1 MCVLCV
7 VRVYVRTSDCEC
19 MCCRLS
25 PSEPISFQAKT
36 FLKFFPFA
44 LKTIQNYTIV
54 NSDAV
59 VVCFTFS
66 AVKNGTIVV
75 FTARQ
80 RSFGNVLFSVVSVCL
95 FVCVWGGAAPCT
107 EPRFSTS
114 CVQGL
119 THCTRSWPWP
129 PSQTCL
135 NLFNLGLTVHGQPPS
150 PLPNTCK
157 LWGTDCRLAGGFT
170 FYWNA
175 FLLHYI
181 SFDTFSSESPSIT

>member
-7 VRVYVRTSDCEC
+7 VRVYVSTSDCEC

-54 NSDAV
+54 NTDGV

-95 FVCVWGGAAPCT
+95 FVCGGGGGSLYRAPVLHLLCT
-107 EPRFSTS
+107 GPYPLYKVLTLTPIPDVFKL
-114 CVQGL
+114 VQFGP
-119 THCTRSWPWP
+119 HCTWTTTPHPTRS
-129 PSQTCL
+129 
-135 NLFNLGLTVHGQPPS
+135 NYEALTV
-150 PLPNTCK
+150 
-157 LWGTDCRLAGGFT
+157 D
-170 FYWNA
+170 
-175 FLLHYI
+175 
-181 SFDTFSSESPSIT
+181 